1 MTDYLSRMGMIV
13 LCGLPVWLLLRRPWK
28 RRPLLRE
35 AIMAAFVLFMAGLML
50 FTLEED
56 WASPAAMLQ
65 SARERIAAMDR
76 IWLKPFNTIVKS
88 LQSGQAGSILI
99 NIVGNIVMFVP
110 WGFCLP
116 LLWRRFRSLPV
127 MIGLCLGLTLFI
139 ECTQLFIN
147 RYVEMDDVLLNFL
160 GGMLGAGA
168 WWCVHRIWPAS
179 DVLFAD
185 PNSSQR
191 S

>member
-1 MTDYLSRMGMIV
+1 MISYLRSLGVIM
-13 LCGLPVWLLLRRPWK
+13 LCGLPLWLLLRRPWK

-35 AIMAAFVLFMAGLML
+35 AVLAFFVLFMTGLML
-50 FTLEED
+50 FTLEGE

-65 SARERIAAMDR
+65 CAKERIAAMDR
-76 IWLKPFNTIVKS
+76 IYLRPFNTIVKAFRSSS
-88 LQSGQAGSILI
+88 LDRFLI

-116 LLWRRFRSLPV
+116 FLWQRFRSLPA
-127 MIGLCLGLTLFI
+127 MSGMCLALTLFI

-147 RYVEMDDVLLNFL
+147 RVVETDDVLLNFL
-160 GGMLGAGA
+160 GGMLGAGLWLLA
-168 WWCVHRIWPAS
+168 HR
-179 DVLFAD
+179 LR
-185 PNSSQR
+185 QKR